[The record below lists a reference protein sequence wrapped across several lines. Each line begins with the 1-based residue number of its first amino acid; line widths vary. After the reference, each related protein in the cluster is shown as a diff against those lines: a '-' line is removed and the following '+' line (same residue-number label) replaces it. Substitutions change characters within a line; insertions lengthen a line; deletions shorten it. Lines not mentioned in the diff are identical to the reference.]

1 MSEEDARRREL
12 QARNEGLRSQIDNM
26 MSDLRR
32 RTDEL
37 QERQAE
43 VAGTVHEVTSED
55 RMVTARVDAT
65 GTLQELTLAPK
76 AFERTSP
83 ERLARTITSVIREA
97 SGAAQQQL
105 HEKFEPMTRD
115 VPDLSDIL
123 PGAPS
128 FQDFLTN
135 PLGAPPDPA
144 AERAKRGGTA
154 PPPPTSNPRNT
165 PVDDYDDE
173 DEPPGSFMVGGR

>member
-65 GTLQELTLAPK
+65 GTLQELTLSPK

-83 ERLARTITSVIREA
+83 VE
-97 SGAAQQQL
+97 
-105 HEKFEPMTRD
+105 
-115 VPDLSDIL
+115 
-123 PGAPS
+123 
-128 FQDFLTN
+128 
-135 PLGAPPDPA
+135 
-144 AERAKRGGTA
+144 RGGGGRKGSMVRSRTNLRAGQVGAETA
-154 PPPPTSNPRNT
+154 SDEIWSELRQRFRLTSATTPIAIRPPTMPAT
-165 PVDDYDDE
+165 PGIS
-173 DEPPGSFMVGGR
+173 PSQR